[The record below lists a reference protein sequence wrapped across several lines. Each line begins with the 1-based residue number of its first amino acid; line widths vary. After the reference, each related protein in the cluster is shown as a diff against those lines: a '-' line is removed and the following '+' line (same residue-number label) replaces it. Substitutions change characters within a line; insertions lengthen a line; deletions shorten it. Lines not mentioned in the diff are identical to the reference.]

1 MRGLRK
7 DVASS
12 KDLLKKA
19 SSAPITEA
27 TSQTDTLRKDLDTLT
42 KRVQS
47 STELSQLKA
56 DFSKVKEEYGKE
68 LEQHEE
74 YIGRFERD
82 LQADNTRIN
91 EVNQDIGNLNAG
103 LKNLQSKVR
112 KIDFDLADLEDEVG
126 THLFSAND
134 GDPTKVKL
142 IGGQASARQSESQRV
157 TNTLNSHEKDLKIL
171 KSEVL
176 ERAGTSTSSD
186 SSTLSNSLDHLQAR
200 LEVQQKTID
209 TTISS
214 VKDLEKSSGDIKAVQ
229 KTIHEL
235 ENKLNSQLS
244 STKAETDGLK
254 TRLDTLEEN
263 QTSLHNKLEDTVSK
277 VNALVKNDNIQ
288 KSLDTL
294 KEKQTSLQSKV
305 EKIDAE
311 IGTIDPKSLLKDV
324 ATLKS
329 ENRSNAR
336 SVEEL
341 DRILNGSK
349 VATTSKG
356 KAAQENPGLLQ
367 QLDELKGKRYLY
379 PATWLVPTNP
389 IIGSNLIRKALWP
402 T

>member
-214 VKDLEKSSGDIKAVQ
+214 VKDLEKSSGDIKVR
-229 KTIHEL
+229 IH
-235 ENKLNSQLS
+235 
-244 STKAETDGLK
+244 DF
-254 TRLDTLEEN
+254 
-263 QTSLHNKLEDTVSK
+263 
-277 VNALVKNDNIQ
+277 
-288 KSLDTL
+288 
-294 KEKQTSLQSKV
+294 
-305 EKIDAE
+305 
-311 IGTIDPKSLLKDV
+311 P
-324 ATLKS
+324 
-329 ENRSNAR
+329 
-336 SVEEL
+336 
-341 DRILNGSK
+341 
-349 VATTSKG
+349 
-356 KAAQENPGLLQ
+356 
-367 QLDELKGKRYLY
+367 
-379 PATWLVPTNP
+379 
-389 IIGSNLIRKALWP
+389 
-402 T
+402 